1 VAPGGGDTDLSTA
14 PDANASGIHNL
25 YVASLSLANVTVSTS
40 QDGGTTWTK
49 TVISATIPGDDREW
63 IAADQATK
71 VCISY
76 HDIVTF
82 NIDVNCSFDAGATF
96 TQLGS
101 AIDLAHAFLIDDNEI
116 GNLTIDPR
124 NHVIYQVFSGIAS
137 LTEAVLPSS
146 FHAVWIAV
154 SSDGGRTFTDHAV
167 YVNPNTAVAY
177 GHQFVNVSVDRAGT
191 VYVVYSD
198 NHNLFYSFST
208 DGGQTWTG
216 PIQVNQAPSATA
228 IMPWSV
234 ACDPGQLNIVWYGT
248 SFYNGTTAPDNY
260 PASAAWYVFFAQ
272 NLNAAVAGSTFTQA
286 AATPII
292 HYGGVCESGVGCTGN
307 RDLYDDFGVAVSPTT
322 GLASIVYSDDQP
334 GNTGSADHTA
344 IATQTAGPKICA
356 GP

>member
-1 VAPGGGDTDLSTA
+1 
-14 PDANASGIHNL
+14 
-25 YVASLSLANVTVSTS
+25 
-40 QDGGTTWTK
+40 
-49 TVISATIPGDDREW
+49 
-63 IAADQATK
+63 

-101 AIDLAHAFLIDDNEI
+101 AIDVAHAFLIDDNEI

-124 NHVIYQVFSGIAS
+124 NHVIYQVFSGIAN

-167 YVNPNTAVAY
+167 YVNPNSAVAY

-191 VYVVYSD
+191 VYVVYTD

-208 DGGQTWTG
+208 DGGGTWTG

-234 ACDPGQLNIVWYGT
+234 ACSPGQLNIVWYGT
-248 SFYNGTTAPDNY
+248 SFYDGTTAPDNY

-272 NLNAAVAGSTFTQA
+272 NLNAGVAGSTFTQA

-307 RDLYDDFGVAVSPTT
+307 RDLFDDFGVAVNPTT

-334 GNTGSADHTA
+334 GNTGAADHTA
-344 IATQTAGPKICA
+344 IATQTVGPKICA